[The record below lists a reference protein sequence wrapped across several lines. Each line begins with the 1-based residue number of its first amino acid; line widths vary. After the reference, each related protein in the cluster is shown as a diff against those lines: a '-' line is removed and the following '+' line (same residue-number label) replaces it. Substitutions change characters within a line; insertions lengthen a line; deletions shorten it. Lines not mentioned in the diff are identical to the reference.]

1 MAIEFASK
9 LRMTAQ
15 ALGCV
20 TQKELCARFHE
31 VNPQTQFQLANSYKW
46 MQGRAT
52 PRAGAVFEDWARL
65 LDIGKSGHFLADCS
79 LEEFAEVL
87 GAHYPIGEEAAES
100 ADSQAAPFSL
110 AALLLGRFALY
121 SLSWSKAAS
130 GVVLRGSLHVEAAQD
145 GTPAAHYEERV
156 AGGGLSFS
164 GPVRAAHR
172 ALHLALDDAT
182 HQSSLFFSCHRPA
195 PPANVLT
202 GIIAG
207 SAYHDAASRPM
218 AGRFFAVRQLREDS
232 ALTDSNRYLEG
243 GAGELARDLESLGYR
258 FGADFDIGAICLD
271 FLAPANS
278 PDQLAVSLTDNES
291 LSMAFDRPF
300 MPRETGTKTIAPA

>member
-1 MAIEFASK
+1 MAVEFASK
-9 LRMTAQ
+9 LQMTAQ

-20 TQKELCARFHE
+20 TQKELCARFHQA
-31 VNPQTQFQLANSYKW
+31 NPDTQFQLANSYKW

-52 PRAGAVFEDWARL
+52 PRAGAVFEDWARV
-65 LDIGKSGHFLADCS
+65 LDIGKSGRFLADCS
-79 LEEFAEVL
+79 LEEFAEAL
-87 GAHYPIGEEAAES
+87 AAHYQLGGETGDTDGS
-100 ADSQAAPFSL
+100 GAAPFSL
-110 AALLLGRFALY
+110 TALLLGHFALY

-130 GVVLRGSLHVEAAQD
+130 GVVLRGSLHIEAASD

-172 ALHLALDDAT
+172 ALHLTLNDAT
-182 HQSSLFFSCHRPA
+182 HQSSLFFSCHRPT

-207 SAYHDAASRPM
+207 SAYHDPESRPM
-218 AGRFFAVRQLREDS
+218 AGRFFAVRHLQKEGV
-232 ALTDSNRYLEG
+232 LTDSNRYLEG
-243 GAGELARDLESLGYR
+243 GARELARDLESLGYR
-258 FGADFDIGAICLD
+258 FGADLDIGAVCLD
-271 FLAPANS
+271 FLGPANS

-300 MPRETGTKTIAPA
+300 MPRQSTNSIAPS